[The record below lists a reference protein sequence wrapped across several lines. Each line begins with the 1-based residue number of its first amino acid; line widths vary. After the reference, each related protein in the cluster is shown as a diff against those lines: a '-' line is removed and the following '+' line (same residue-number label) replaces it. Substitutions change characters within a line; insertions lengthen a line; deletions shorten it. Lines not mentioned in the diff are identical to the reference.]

1 MRFQCSFCS
10 SIVSTDLS
18 PKTRLECASCGHSCF
33 VPPTPFEEHCVLGDF
48 VIGEKIGSGSIGKVY
63 RAEQMS
69 LGREVALKIL
79 SPELSSA
86 KFIDSFLH
94 EARAAAQLSHTNLVQ
109 AYAVGE
115 EDGICYLAMNYIN
128 GETLSD
134 RLEREKRIPVDEAL
148 HIIQQVAEALFYA
161 WEDSLLIHRDV
172 KPDNI
177 MITTDGIVKLT
188 DMGLAITQGD
198 WNADADVEI
207 SGSPSYMSPEQFAG
221 EELDCRCDIYSLGVT
236 LYQMISGKLPFVGES
251 FQEIASQHF
260 NEDPLPLHRLNVG
273 VTLKVSHLVKKMM
286 EKLPEDRFPD
296 YEVLLKS
303 LWNLRHAT
311 APDSSLIPDIH
322 TISIHHLD
330 YNLQKKSYKN
340 IVSTR
345 RKVKQL
351 KGRRDALFWI
361 LLNVFPVPIIILVV
375 FLFIMESN
383 KEPDITGVYETK
395 LQVLALRYNS
405 SEYLLPSLRKQAEEF
420 FLKLKKIK
428 HPTLR
433 QELVLWQLRYY
444 IQHIESQ
451 QLRNKLRDQ
460 KVLLGNYIKDEFYPS
475 KKSLE
480 KK

>member
-18 PKTRLECASCGHSCF
+18 PKTRLECQGCGHSCF
-33 VPPTPFEEHCVLGDF
+33 VPPTPFEESCVFGDF
-48 VIGEKIGSGSIGKVY
+48 IIGEKIGSGSVGKVY
-63 RAEQMS
+63 HAIQMS

-79 SPELSSA
+79 SPELSSDE
-86 KFIDSFLH
+86 FINSFLS
-94 EARAAAQLSHTNLVQ
+94 EARAAAQLSHANLVQ

-115 EDGICYLAMNYIN
+115 EDGICYLAMNYIK

-148 HIIQQVAEALFYA
+148 HIIQQVTEALFYA
-161 WEDSLLIHRDV
+161 WDDSRLIHRDV

-188 DMGLAITQGD
+188 DMGLAINQDD
-198 WNADADVEI
+198 WNTNMEI

-221 EELDCRCDIYSLGVT
+221 EELDCRCDIYSLGIT
-236 LYQMISGKLPFVGES
+236 LYQIISGELPFPGES
-251 FQEIASQHF
+251 FQEIANQHF
-260 NEDPLPLHRLNVG
+260 NEDPLPLYRMNIG

-303 LWNLRHAT
+303 LWNLRHVT

-340 IVSTR
+340 IVSTKK
-345 RKVKQL
+345 KVKQL
-351 KGRRDALFWI
+351 KGRRDALFWT
-361 LLNVFPVPIIILVV
+361 LLTVFPVPIIILVV

-383 KEPDITGVYETK
+383 KEPDITGIYEK
-395 LQVLALRYNS
+395 QMQVLALRYGS
-405 SEYLLPSLRKQAEEF
+405 SEYLLSNLHEQAE
-420 FLKLKKIK
+420 KLLFKFSKLK

-433 QELVLWQLRYY
+433 QELLLWQLRYY
-444 IQHIESQ
+444 LQHIEAQ
-451 QLRNKLRDQ
+451 QLKNKLRDQ
-460 KVLLGNYIKDEFYPS
+460 KMLLENHIKHELHSS
-475 KKSLE
+475 KKSSE

>member
-10 SIVSTDLS
+10 SIVSTDLP
-18 PKTRLECASCGHSCF
+18 PKTRLECTSCGHSCF
-33 VPPTPFEEHCVLGDF
+33 VPANKFEEHCIIGDF
-48 VIGEKIGSGSIGKVY
+48 VIGEEIGAGSIGKVY
-63 RAEQMS
+63 RAEQLS

-94 EARAAAQLSHTNLVQ
+94 EARAAAKLSHANLVQ
-109 AYAVGE
+109 SYAVGE
-115 EDGICYLAMNYIN
+115 EDGVCYLAMSYIQ

-134 RLEREKRIPVDEAL
+134 RLKREKRIPVDEAL

-161 WEDSLLIHRDV
+161 WDDSRLIHRDV

-177 MITTDGIVKLT
+177 MITADGIVKLT
-188 DMGLAITQGD
+188 DMGLAITQED
-198 WNADADVEI
+198 WTADSEI

-221 EELDCRCDIYSLGVT
+221 EELDCRCDIYSLGIT
-236 LYQMISGKLPFVGES
+236 LYQMLSGKLPFIGES

-260 NEDPLPLHRLNVG
+260 NEEPLPLHRINIG
-273 VTLKVSHLVKKMM
+273 VTLKVSYLVKKMM

-296 YEVLLKS
+296 YDALLKS
-303 LWNLRHAT
+303 LWNLRHIT

-340 IVSTR
+340 IISTEK
-345 RKVKQL
+345 KVKQL
-351 KGRRDALFWI
+351 KGRRDALFWT
-361 LLNVFPVPIIILVV
+361 LLTIFPVPIIILVV

-383 KEPDITGVYETK
+383 KEPSITNIYENK
-395 LQVLALRYNS
+395 MQVLALRYGS
-405 SEYLLPSLRKQAEEF
+405 SEYLLPQ
-420 FLKLKKIK
+420 LKTEATDLLGRIKDIK

-433 QELVLWQLRYY
+433 QELILWQLRYY
-444 IQHIESQ
+444 IQHIENQ
-451 QLRNKLRDQ
+451 QLKNKMRDQ
-460 KVLLGNYIKDEFYPS
+460 QLLLDDREQENPRLSEEIF
-475 KKSLE
+475 E

>member
-10 SIVSTDLS
+10 SIVSTELS
-18 PKTRLECASCGHSCF
+18 PKTRLECGSCGHSCF
-33 VPPTPFEEHCVLGDF
+33 VPSTKFEEHCIIGDF
-48 VIGEKIGSGSIGKVY
+48 VIGEEIGAGSIGKVY
-63 RAEQMS
+63 QAEQLS

-94 EARAAAQLSHTNLVQ
+94 EARAAAQLSHANLVQ

-115 EDGICYLAMNYIN
+115 EDGICYLAMNYVQ

-134 RLEREKRIPVDEAL
+134 RLEREKRIPPDEAL
-148 HIIQQVAEALFYA
+148 HIAQQIAEALFYA
-161 WEDSLLIHRDV
+161 WDDSRLIHRDV

-177 MITTDGIVKLT
+177 MITSEGIVKLT
-188 DMGLAITQGD
+188 DMGLAITQDD
-198 WNADADVEI
+198 WNEDAEI

-221 EELDCRCDIYSLGVT
+221 EELDCRCDIYSLGIT

-260 NEDPLPLHRLNVG
+260 NEEPPLLHRLNIG

-296 YEVLLKS
+296 YDILLKS
-303 LWNLRHAT
+303 LWNLRHVT

-340 IVSTR
+340 ILSTQ
-345 RKVKQL
+345 KQVKKL
-351 KGRRDALFWI
+351 KGRRDALFWT
-361 LLNVFPVPIIILVV
+361 LLTIFPVPIVVLVV
-375 FLFIMESN
+375 FLFIMESR
-383 KEPDITGVYETK
+383 KEPSITNVYEK
-395 LQVLALRYNS
+395 KIQVLALRYGS
-405 SEYLLPSLRKQAEEF
+405 SEYLLP
-420 FLKLKKIK
+420 KLKQQANELLARVKYIK

-433 QELVLWQLRYY
+433 QKLILWQLRYY
-444 IQHIESQ
+444 IQHIENQ
-451 QLRNKLRDQ
+451 ELKYNMRDQ
-460 KVLLGNYIKDEFYPS
+460 KTLLENHIKNQHEE
-475 KKSLE
+475 L
-480 KK
+480 